1 MLTTYYLLLTTPLR
15 PFRDEADLLTALE
28 AAKSMAHVLLDKYDE
43 QLAERP
49 PDLDFMDHEQGSSC
63 GAAAAAQPMS
73 VRPALDVPRVWKQM
87 LGGET
92 AQRPPSTPQM
102 LGGGAAVGGGAGGG
116 VGVIKAGS
124 KDERKLRRGPATT
137 GGSGGAVGAI
147 AG

>member
-73 VRPALDVPRVWKQM
+73 VPGPRCAASLEADAGGRDSATPAIDAANAWRGCGCGRRRGW
-87 LGGET
+87 
-92 AQRPPSTPQM
+92 
-102 LGGGAAVGGGAGGG
+102 GGG
-116 VGVIKAGS
+116 
-124 KDERKLRRGPATT
+124 RH
-137 GGSGGAVGAI
+137 
-147 AG
+147 